1 MHQNP
6 TRQLHQSQIPNSSD
20 LGPVQLTLS
29 GIEYAPRQ
37 VREHGL
43 VEAHT
48 WPLVS
53 DGKVQGVVQ
62 ASFRVHASVA
72 WSFPSL
78 ELRSATSWSVV
89 CLDCDG
95 TGGYPR
101 LMLAV
106 EDRDIPCP
114 NWVVYRDT
122 GGAHGVWCLA
132 RPVLRGGSARAR
144 PLRLLTRATEYMAQ
158 KVEADAG
165 YGQVLSHNPMVPVPA
180 QRLQTDWLR
189 QRPYPL
195 QELAE
200 IVPFGWR
207 RPAVPSTGIGRNC
220 SLFEAGMKWA
230 GSPANLGVPVL
241 QALMAINAE
250 VASKHGKPPLDAGEV
265 SGIAR
270 SVERY
275 RAKWIAR
282 GQFGEVGNRER
293 SVWGRERGTRSGQAR
308 RKRTEARDRE
318 IVQDRIA
325 GMSIRAIS
333 TKHGISRNAVHN
345 VLLRYVPLWVSHELN
360 S

>member
-1 MHQNP
+1 MLQNP
-6 TRQLHQSQIPNSSD
+6 TRQPHRIQKPNSRD
-20 LGPVQLTLS
+20 RCPIQLTLP
-29 GIEYAPRQ
+29 GIEFAPNR

-78 ELRSATSWSVV
+78 ELRSATAWSVV

-95 TGGYPR
+95 TTGYPR
-101 LMLAV
+101 LMVAV

-114 NWVVYRDT
+114 NWVVYRNT

-132 RPVLRGGSARAR
+132 RPVLRGESARAR

-165 YGQVLSHNPMVPVPA
+165 YGQVLSHNPMVPVA
-180 QRLQTDWLR
+180 SQRLKTDWLR
-189 QRPYPL
+189 RRPYPL

-207 RPAVPSTGIGRNC
+207 RPMIPSTGIGRNC

-230 GSPANLGVPVL
+230 GSPANLGVQVL
-241 QALMAINAE
+241 PALMAINTE
-250 VASKHGKPPLDAGEV
+250 VARKHGKPPLDAGEV
-265 SGIAR
+265 AGISR

-275 RAKWIAR
+275 RARWIER
-282 GQFGEVGNRER
+282 GQFGEVGDRER
-293 SVWGRERGTRSGQAR
+293 SAWGRSMGLKGGLASGKAR
-308 RKRTEARDRE
+308 RKDTPLEHDRE
-318 IVQDRIA
+318 PWKA
-325 GMSIRAIS
+325 EGMSRTVWYEKRRWKQRFLS
-333 TKHGISRNAVHN
+333 F
-345 VLLRYVPLWVSHELN
+345 PEQ
-360 S
+360 

>member
-1 MHQNP
+1 MQTDLTKYSQALQTNP
-6 TRQLHQSQIPNSSD
+6 S
-20 LGPVQLTLS
+20 PVQLTLP
-29 GIEYAPRQ
+29 GIAFAPDC

-53 DGKVQGVVQ
+53 DGKVQGIVQ

-78 ELRSATSWSVV
+78 ELRSATAWSVV

-95 TGGYPR
+95 TGGYSR

-106 EDRDIPCP
+106 QDRDIPCP
-114 NWVVYRDT
+114 NWAVYRAT

-132 RPVLRGGSARAR
+132 RPVLRGELARAR

-165 YGQVLSHNPMVPVPA
+165 YGQVLSHNPMVPVPS

-189 QRPYPL
+189 RLPYPL

-241 QALMAINAE
+241 TALMAINAE
-250 VASKHGKPPLDAGEV
+250 VAGKHGKPPLDAGEV

-275 RAKWIAR
+275 RSGWIAR
-282 GQFGEVGNRER
+282 GQFSKVGDLER
-293 SVWGRERGTRSGQAR
+293 AAWGRERGVRSGESR
-308 RKRTEARDRE
+308 RKDTPLEHDRE
-318 IVQDRIA
+318 PWKA
-325 GMSIRAIS
+325 EGMSRTVWYEKRRWKQRFLDFPKQEFLGQS
-333 TKHGISRNAVHN
+333 KNRT
-345 VLLRYVPLWVSHELN
+345 ELN

>member
-1 MHQNP
+1 MQPDLTKHSQALQTNP
-6 TRQLHQSQIPNSSD
+6 S
-20 LGPVQLTLS
+20 PVQLTLP

-78 ELRSATSWSVV
+78 ELRSATAWSVV

-95 TGGYPR
+95 AGGHSR
-101 LMLAV
+101 LMLSV
-106 EDRDIPCP
+106 EDREIPCP
-114 NWVVYRDT
+114 NWVVCRAT

-132 RPVLRGGSARAR
+132 RPVLRGESARAR

-165 YGQVLSHNPMVPVPA
+165 YGQVLSHNPMVPVA
-180 QRLQTDWLR
+180 SQRLRTDWLR
-189 QRPYPL
+189 RRPYPL

-207 RPAVPSTGIGRNC
+207 RPVVPSTGIGRNC

-230 GSPANLGVPVL
+230 GSPANLGVPVVT
-241 QALMAINAE
+241 ALMAINAE
-250 VASKHGKPPLDAGEV
+250 VARKHGKPPLDAGEV
-265 SGIAR
+265 TAIAK

-275 RAKWIAR
+275 RTRWIAEGR
-282 GQFGEVGNRER
+282 FYTEAAR
-293 SVWGRERGTRSGQAR
+293 SAWGRERGIRSGVAR
-308 RKRTEARDRE
+308 RKRTEVRDRE
-318 IVQDRIA
+318 IVEAWLA
-325 GMSIRAIS
+325 GLSQRSLAAQHGVALS
-333 TKHGISRNAVHN
+333 TVQHILARDLSLFLGVTD
-345 VLLRYVPLWVSHELN
+345 ELH

>member
-1 MHQNP
+1 MQQNP
-6 TRQLHQSQIPNSSD
+6 TNNPQALQPN
-20 LGPVQLTLS
+20 LNPVQLTLP
-29 GIEYAPRQ
+29 GIEFAPDR

-53 DGKVQGVVQ
+53 SGKVQGVVQ

-78 ELRSATSWSVV
+78 ELRSARAWPVV

-95 TGGYPR
+95 TGGYSR

-106 EDRDIPCP
+106 LDRDIPCP

-122 GGAHGVWCLA
+122 GGAHGVWCLE
-132 RPVLRGGSARAR
+132 RPVLRGELARAR

-165 YGQVLSHNPMVPVPA
+165 YGQILSHNPMAPVET

-189 QRPYPL
+189 RQPYPL

-207 RPAVPSTGIGRNC
+207 RPLVPSTGIGRNC

-230 GSPANLGVPVL
+230 GSPDNLNFPVL
-241 QALMAINAE
+241 PALMSINAE
-250 VASKHGKPPLDAGEV
+250 VARKHGKRPLDAGEV
-265 SGIAR
+265 AGISR

-282 GQFGEVGNRER
+282 GQFLEVGDLER
-293 SVWGRERGTRSGQAR
+293 SAWGQVRGLKSGQAR
-308 RKRTEARDRE
+308 RKGTPLEHDRE
-318 IVQDRIA
+318 PWKEA
-325 GMSIRAIS
+325 GL
-333 TKHGISRNAVHN
+333 SRRSWYRKQRWKQRFLDFPKQEFLDFSKNGT
-345 VLLRYVPLWVSHELN
+345 ELN

>member
-1 MHQNP
+1 
-6 TRQLHQSQIPNSSD
+6 
-20 LGPVQLTLS
+20 LTLP
-29 GIEYAPRQ
+29 GIEYAPHQ

-62 ASFRVHASVA
+62 ASFRVHASEA

-78 ELRSATSWSVV
+78 ELRSAKAWPVV

-95 TGGYPR
+95 RGGYSR
-101 LMLAV
+101 LMVAV

-132 RPVLRGGSARAR
+132 RPVLRGESARAK

-165 YGQVLSHNPMVPVPA
+165 YGQVLSHNPMVPIPA

-189 QRPYPL
+189 RQPYPL

-200 IVPFGWR
+200 IAPFGWR

-220 SLFEAGMKWA
+220 SLFEAGMTWA
-230 GSPANLGVPVL
+230 GSPANRGVPVL
-241 QALMAINAE
+241 TALMAINAE
-250 VASKHGKPPLDAGEV
+250 VARKHGKPPLDAVEV
-265 SGIAR
+265 SGIAK

-275 RAKWIAR
+275 RTRWVAAGRFYTAAERSAWGQAR
-282 GQFGEVGNRER
+282 GV
-293 SVWGRERGTRSGQAR
+293 RSGQAR

-318 IVQDRIA
+318 IVEAVLGGESMQAVAENHGLQRMQVWRIVNRDA
-325 GMSIRAIS
+325 PLFQSV
-333 TKHGISRNAVHN
+333 SRTTQLMFLKSV
-345 VLLRYVPLWVSHELN
+345 
-360 S
+360 

>member
-1 MHQNP
+1 MQQDPTNNP
-6 TRQLHQSQIPNSSD
+6 QALQRNLS
-20 LGPVQLTLS
+20 PVQLTLP
-29 GIEYAPRQ
+29 GIEFAPSQ

-53 DGKVQGVVQ
+53 RGKVQGVFQ

-78 ELRSATSWSVV
+78 ELRSAKAWPVV

-95 TGGYPR
+95 TGGYSR
-101 LMLAV
+101 LMGAV

-114 NWVVYRDT
+114 NWVVCRDT

-165 YGQVLSHNPMVPVPA
+165 YGQVLSHNPMVPVAA
-180 QRLQTDWLR
+180 QRLKTDWLR
-189 QRPYPL
+189 RQPYSL

-220 SLFEAGMKWA
+220 SLFEAGMTWA

-241 QALMAINAE
+241 TALVVINAE
-250 VASKHGKPPLDAGEV
+250 VARKHGKPPLDQGEV
-265 SGIAR
+265 AGIAR

-275 RAKWIAR
+275 RKQWVAA
-282 GQFGEVGNRER
+282 GQFGRTPELQAEL
-293 SVWGRERGTRSGQAR
+293 GRRSGEAR
-308 RKRTEARDRE
+308 RKGTPLEHDRE
-318 IVQDRIA
+318 PWKVA
-325 GMSIRAIS
+325 
-333 TKHGISRNAVHN
+333 GISRAWWYRKQRWKQRFLDFPKQE
-345 VLLRYVPLWVSHELN
+345 LLGGPKRVD
-360 S
+360 

>member
-1 MHQNP
+1 MQQNP
-6 TRQLHQSQIPNSSD
+6 TRKPHRIQNPNSSAP
-20 LGPVQLTLS
+20 GPIQLTLP
-29 GIEYAPRQ
+29 GIEFAPRQ

-62 ASFRVHASVA
+62 ASFRVHASMA
-72 WSFPSL
+72 WFFPSL
-78 ELRSATSWSVV
+78 ELRSAKAWPVV

-95 TGGYPR
+95 TGGYSR
-101 LMLAV
+101 LMVAV

-122 GGAHGVWCLA
+122 GGAHGVWCLE
-132 RPVLRGGSARAR
+132 RPVLRGESARAR
-144 PLRLLTRATEYMAQ
+144 PLRVLSRATEYMAQ

-165 YGQVLSHNPMVPVPA
+165 YGQVLSHNPMVPVAA
-180 QRLQTDWLR
+180 QRLRTDWLR
-189 QRPYPL
+189 RQPYPL

-220 SLFEAGMKWA
+220 SLFEAGMTWA
-230 GSPANLGVPVL
+230 GSPDNLGVPVL
-241 QALMAINAE
+241 TALMTINAE
-250 VASKHGKPPLDAGEV
+250 VARKHGKPPLDAGEV

-275 RAKWIAR
+275 RAGWIAAGR
-282 GQFGEVGNRER
+282 FYTEAER
-293 SVWGRERGTRSGQAR
+293 SAWGRERGIRSGESR
-308 RKRTEARDRE
+308 RKGTPLEHDRE
-318 IVQDRIA
+318 PWKTEGVSRKTWY
-325 GMSIRAIS
+325 R
-333 TKHGISRNAVHN
+333 KHRWKQRFLDFPKQSFLDQSKNDT
-345 VLLRYVPLWVSHELN
+345 ELH

>member
-1 MHQNP
+1 MQQNP
-6 TRQLHQSQIPNSSD
+6 TSNSQAPQTNLS
-20 LGPVQLTLS
+20 PVQLTLS
-29 GIEYAPRQ
+29 GIEFAPER
-37 VREHGL
+37 VRAHGL

-53 DGKVQGVVQ
+53 DGKVQGVVR

-78 ELRSATSWSVV
+78 ELRSARAWPVV

-95 TGGYPR
+95 TTGYPR
-101 LMLAV
+101 LMGAV
-106 EDRDIPCP
+106 EDREIPCP

-132 RPVLRGGSARAR
+132 RPVLRGESARAR

-165 YGQVLSHNPMVPVPA
+165 YGQVLSHNPMVPDPA
-180 QRLQTDWLR
+180 QRLRTDWLR
-189 QRPYPL
+189 RRPYPL

-200 IVPFGWR
+200 IIPFGWR
-207 RPAVPSTGIGRNC
+207 RPSVPSTGIGRNC
-220 SLFEAGMKWA
+220 TLFEAGMKWA

-241 QALMAINAE
+241 SALMAINAQ
-250 VASKHGKPPLDAGEV
+250 VAKRHGKAPLDVGEV

-275 RAKWIAR
+275 RAGWIAAGR
-282 GQFGEVGNRER
+282 FYSDTER
-293 SVWGRERGTRSGQAR
+293 STWGREMGRKGGPASGKAR
-308 RKRTEARDRE
+308 RKGTPLERNRE
-318 IVQDRIA
+318 PWKVE
-325 GMSIRAIS
+325 
-333 TKHGISRNAVHN
+333 KISRATWYRKHRWKQG
-345 VLLRYVPLWVSHELN
+345 VLDLN
-360 S
+360 F

>member
-1 MHQNP
+1 MQPDLTKH
-6 TRQLHQSQIPNSSD
+6 SQALQTNLS
-20 LGPVQLTLS
+20 PVQLILP
-29 GIEYAPRQ
+29 GVEFAPDR

-78 ELRSATSWSVV
+78 ELRSATAWPVV

-95 TGGYPR
+95 TTGYPR
-101 LMLAV
+101 LMGAV
-106 EDRDIPCP
+106 QDREIPCP

-132 RPVLRGGSARAR
+132 RPVLRGESARAR

-165 YGQVLSHNPMVPVPA
+165 YGQVLSHNPMVPVAA
-180 QRLQTDWLR
+180 QRLKTDWLR
-189 QRPYPL
+189 RRAYPL

-200 IVPFGWR
+200 VVPFGWR
-207 RPAVPSTGIGRNC
+207 RPSVPSTGIGRNC

-230 GSPANLGVPVL
+230 GSPVNLGVPVL
-241 QALMAINAE
+241 TALMAINAE
-250 VASKHGKPPLDAGEV
+250 VARKRGKPPLDAGEV
-265 SGIAR
+265 AGIAR

-275 RAKWIAR
+275 RAGWIKRGRFYTESERSAWGQAR
-282 GQFGEVGNRER
+282 GV
-293 SVWGRERGTRSGQAR
+293 RSGHAR

-318 IVQDRIA
+318 IVKDRVA
-325 GMSIRAIS
+325 GMSIRAIARR
-333 TKHGISRNAVHN
+333 HGVTHPL
-345 VLLRYVPLWVSHELN
+345 VLYVVGRDASLWGGK
-360 S
+360 

>member
-1 MHQNP
+1 MQQNP
-6 TRQLHQSQIPNSSD
+6 TNNPQALQTKLS
-20 LGPVQLTLS
+20 PVQLTLP
-29 GIEYAPRQ
+29 GIEFAPRQ

-53 DGKVQGVVQ
+53 GGKVQGVVQ

-78 ELRSATSWSVV
+78 ELRSAKAWPVV

-95 TGGYPR
+95 TGGYSR

-106 EDRDIPCP
+106 QDRDIPCP
-114 NWVVYRDT
+114 NWVVYRDA

-132 RPVLRGGSARAR
+132 RPVLRGESARAR

-189 QRPYPL
+189 RQPYPL

-200 IVPFGWR
+200 VVPFGWR
-207 RPAVPSTGIGRNC
+207 RPAVPFTGIGRNC
-220 SLFEAGMKWA
+220 SLFEAGMTWA

-241 QALMAINAE
+241 TALMAINAE
-250 VASKHGKPPLDAGEV
+250 VARKHGKPSLDAGEV

-275 RAKWIAR
+275 RTRWVAR
-282 GQFGEVGNRER
+282 GQFSEVGDLER
-293 SVWGRERGTRSGQAR
+293 STWGRDRGIRSGQAR
-308 RKRTEARDRE
+308 RKQTEARDRE
-318 IVQDRIA
+318 IVRNRIA
-325 GMSIRAIS
+325 GMSLRAIGR
-333 TKHGISRNAVHN
+333 KHGITGEMVRK
-345 VLLRYVPLWVSHELN
+345 VLLRDAPIFEVSTELN

>member
-1 MHQNP
+1 MQQNP
-6 TRQLHQSQIPNSSD
+6 TRQPHRIQKSNSHD
-20 LGPVQLTLS
+20 LCPVQLALP
-29 GIEYAPRQ
+29 GIEFAPER
-37 VREHGL
+37 VRAHGL

-78 ELRSATSWSVV
+78 ELRSAKAWPVV

-95 TGGYPR
+95 TGGYSR
-101 LMLAV
+101 LMVAV
-106 EDRDIPCP
+106 QDRDIPCP

-132 RPVLRGGSARAR
+132 RPVLRGEAARVR

-165 YGQVLSHNPMVPVPA
+165 YGQVLSHNPMVPVAA
-180 QRLQTDWLR
+180 QRLRTDWLR
-189 QRPYPL
+189 RRPYPL

-230 GSPANLGVPVL
+230 GSPDNLGVPVL
-241 QALMAINAE
+241 TALMAINAE
-250 VASKHGKPPLDAGEV
+250 VSRKHGKPPLGAGEV
-265 SGIAR
+265 EGIAR

-275 RAKWIAR
+275 RSGWIAAGR
-282 GQFGEVGNRER
+282 FYTEAER
-293 SVWGRERGTRSGQAR
+293 SAWGRERGLKGGLASGKVR
-308 RKRTEARDRE
+308 RKGTPLEHDRE
-318 IVQDRIA
+318 PWKA
-325 GMSIRAIS
+325 E
-333 TKHGISRNAVHN
+333 GISRAWWYRKCRWKQRFLDFPKEEFLGWPKRVD
-345 VLLRYVPLWVSHELN
+345 
-360 S
+360 

>member
-1 MHQNP
+1 MQHNP
-6 TRQLHQSQIPNSSD
+6 TRQLHRIQNPNSSNP
-20 LGPVQLTLS
+20 GPVQLTLP
-29 GIEYAPRQ
+29 GIEFAPRQ

-62 ASFRVHASVA
+62 ASFRVHASLA

-78 ELRSATSWSVV
+78 ELRSAKAWPVV

-95 TGGYPR
+95 TGGYSR

-106 EDRDIPCP
+106 QDRDIPCP
-114 NWVVYRDT
+114 NWVVCRDT

-132 RPVLRGGSARAR
+132 RPVLRGESARAR

-165 YGQVLSHNPMVPVPA
+165 YGQVLSHNPMVPVAA
-180 QRLQTDWLR
+180 QQLQTDWLR
-189 QRPYPL
+189 RPPYPL

-207 RPAVPSTGIGRNC
+207 RPTVPSTGIGRNC
-220 SLFEAGMKWA
+220 SLFEAGMTWA
-230 GSPANLGVPVL
+230 GSPANLGVPVFT
-241 QALMAINAE
+241 ALMAINAE
-250 VASKHGKPPLDAGEV
+250 VARKHGKLPLDAGEV

-275 RAKWIAR
+275 RAGWIAAGR
-282 GQFGEVGNRER
+282 FYTEAER
-293 SVWGRERGTRSGQAR
+293 SAWGQARGVRSGQAR
-308 RKRTEARDRE
+308 RKRTESRDRL
-318 IVQDRIA
+318 IVEAVLGGCSMRSVAKAHKIDPSTVSRIVNRDA
-325 GMSIRAIS
+325 
-333 TKHGISRNAVHN
+333 
-345 VLLRYVPLWVSHELN
+345 PLWGVA
-360 S
+360 

>member
-1 MHQNP
+1 MQTDLTKH
-6 TRQLHQSQIPNSSD
+6 SQALQTNLS
-20 LGPVQLTLS
+20 PVQLTLP

-78 ELRSATSWSVV
+78 ELRSATAWPVV

-95 TGGYPR
+95 TSGYSR
-101 LMLAV
+101 LMGAV
-106 EDRDIPCP
+106 EDREIPCP

-122 GGAHGVWCLA
+122 GGAHGVWCLV
-132 RPVLRGGSARAR
+132 RPVLRGESARAR

-180 QRLQTDWLR
+180 QQLRTDWLR
-189 QRPYPL
+189 RQPYPL

-200 IVPFGWR
+200 IIPFGWR
-207 RPAVPSTGIGRNC
+207 RPTVPSTGIGRNC
-220 SLFEAGMKWA
+220 SLFEAGMTWA

-241 QALMAINAE
+241 TALMVINAE
-250 VASKHGKPPLDAGEV
+250 VARKHGKPSLDAGEV

-275 RAKWIAR
+275 RAQWIKR
-282 GQFGEVGNRER
+282 GQFGPVGDAER
-293 SVWGRERGTRSGQAR
+293 SAWGRERGLKGGPASGKAR
-308 RKRTEARDRE
+308 RKGTPLEHDRQPWKEAAISRATWYRKRRWKQRFLDFSKNETEAK
-318 IVQDRIA
+318 QL
-325 GMSIRAIS
+325 MSPD
-333 TKHGISRNAVHN
+333 GDF
-345 VLLRYVPLWVSHELN
+345 
-360 S
+360 

>member
-1 MHQNP
+1 MQHNP
-6 TRQLHQSQIPNSSD
+6 TRQPHRIPNSRD
-20 LGPVQLTLS
+20 RCPVQLSLP
-29 GIEYAPRQ
+29 GIEFAPER
-37 VREHGL
+37 VRKHGL

-62 ASFRVHASVA
+62 ASFRVHASLA

-78 ELRSATSWSVV
+78 ELRSATAWPVV

-95 TGGYPR
+95 TGGYSR
-101 LMLAV
+101 LMGAV

-114 NWVVYRDT
+114 NWVVYRDA

-132 RPVLRGGSARAR
+132 RPVLRGEAARAR
-144 PLRLLTRATEYMAQ
+144 PLRLLTRVTEYMAQ

-165 YGQVLSHNPMVPVPA
+165 YGQVLSHNPMVPVA
-180 QRLQTDWLR
+180 SQRLQTDWLR
-189 QRPYPL
+189 RRQYPL

-230 GSPANLGVPVL
+230 GSPANRGVPVL
-241 QALMAINAE
+241 SALMAINAE
-250 VASKHGKPPLDAGEV
+250 VSRKHGKPPLDQGEV
-265 SGIAR
+265 VGIAK

-275 RAKWIAR
+275 RKRWIATGR
-282 GQFGEVGNRER
+282 FYTEAER
-293 SVWGRERGTRSGQAR
+293 SAWGQTRGIRSGQAR
-308 RKRTEARDRE
+308 RKRTEARDLA
-318 IVQDRIA
+318 IIQDVLKDR
-325 GMSIRAIS
+325 SIRSVAREHGLSDFAVRYIVARDASLFQGAI
-333 TKHGISRNAVHN
+333 
-345 VLLRYVPLWVSHELN
+345 
-360 S
+360 

>member
-1 MHQNP
+1 MTDHRMQQNP
-6 TRQLHQSQIPNSSD
+6 TNNPRALQTNLS
-20 LGPVQLTLS
+20 PVQLTLP
-29 GIEYAPRQ
+29 GIEFAPER

-72 WSFPSL
+72 WFFPSL
-78 ELRSATSWSVV
+78 ELRSATAWPVV

-95 TGGYPR
+95 TGGYSR
-101 LMLAV
+101 LMGAV

-132 RPVLRGGSARAR
+132 RPVLRGESARAR

-180 QRLQTDWLR
+180 QRLRTDWLR
-189 QRPYPL
+189 RRPYPL

-200 IVPFGWR
+200 IVPFGWQ

-230 GSPANLGVPVL
+230 GSPVNLGVPVL
-241 QALMAINAE
+241 PALMMINAE
-250 VASKHGKPPLDAGEV
+250 VARKHGKLPLDAGEV
-265 SGIAR
+265 SGIAK

-275 RAKWIAR
+275 RVMWIAAGR
-282 GQFGEVGNRER
+282 FYTEAER
-293 SVWGRERGTRSGQAR
+293 SAWGRKRGMRSGQAR
-308 RKRTEARDRE
+308 RKCTEDRDRQ
-318 IVQDRIA
+318 IVRDRVA
-325 GMSIRAIS
+325 GLSIRAIAE
-333 TKHGISRNAVHN
+333 KHGVSYKATWHVLTRN
-345 VLLRYVPLWVSHELN
+345 VPILMGDS
-360 S
+360 

>member
-6 TRQLHQSQIPNSSD
+6 TSNPQALQINPS
-20 LGPVQLTLS
+20 PVQLTLP
-29 GIEYAPRQ
+29 GIEFAPRQ

-53 DGKVQGVVQ
+53 NGKVQGVVQ

-78 ELRSATSWSVV
+78 ELRSAKAWPVV

-95 TGGYPR
+95 TGGYSR

-106 EDRDIPCP
+106 QDRDIPCP
-114 NWVVYRDT
+114 NWVVYRGS

-132 RPVLRGGSARAR
+132 RPVLRGESARAR

-180 QRLQTDWLR
+180 RRLQTEWLR
-189 QRPYPL
+189 RRAYLL

-200 IVPFGWR
+200 IVPFGWQ

-220 SLFEAGMKWA
+220 SLFEAGMTWA
-230 GSPANLGVPVL
+230 GSPSNLGVPVL
-241 QALMAINAE
+241 PALVSINAE
-250 VASKHGKPPLDAGEV
+250 VARKHGKPPLDVGEV

-275 RAKWIAR
+275 RARWIAAGR
-282 GQFGEVGNRER
+282 FYTKAER
-293 SVWGRERGTRSGQAR
+293 SSWGQARGVRSGQAR
-308 RKRTEARDRE
+308 RKRTEARDRL
-318 IVQDRIA
+318 IVQDRVS
-325 GMSIRAIS
+325 GMSLRAIAS
-333 TKHGISRNAVHN
+333 KHGVTHPLILYVVGRDAP
-345 VLLRYVPLWVSHELN
+345 LLLGGGK
-360 S
+360 

>member
-1 MHQNP
+1 MQSDLTKHSQALQTNP
-6 TRQLHQSQIPNSSD
+6 T
-20 LGPVQLTLS
+20 PVQLTLP
-29 GIEYAPRQ
+29 GIGFAPPR

-72 WSFPSL
+72 WSYPSL
-78 ELRSATSWSVV
+78 ELRSATAWSVV

-95 TGGYPR
+95 TTGYSR
-101 LMLAV
+101 LMGVV

-132 RPVLRGGSARAR
+132 RPVLRGESARAM
-144 PLRLLTRATEYMAQ
+144 PLRLLTRAAEYMAQ

-180 QRLQTDWLR
+180 QRLRTDWLR
-189 QRPYPL
+189 RRPYPL

-200 IVPFGWR
+200 VVPLGWR
-207 RPAVPSTGIGRNC
+207 RPSVPSTGIGRNC

-230 GSPANLGVPVL
+230 GSPVNLGVPVL
-241 QALMAINAE
+241 TALMAINAE
-250 VASKHGKPPLDAGEV
+250 VARKHSKPPLDAGEV
-265 SGIAR
+265 SGIAK

-275 RAKWIAR
+275 RKRWVAA
-282 GQFGEVGNRER
+282 GQFGRTSELQAELGRRSGAARRER
-293 SVWGRERGTRSGQAR
+293 
-308 RKRTEARDRE
+308 TESRDRE
-318 IVQDRIA
+318 IVAD
-325 GMSIRAIS
+325 
-333 TKHGISRNAVHN
+333 
-345 VLLRYVPLWVSHELN
+345 VLRGQSLRETAKAYALGVKTVWHIVRRDAPLFKGVS
-360 S
+360 

>member
-1 MHQNP
+1 MQPDLTKHSQALQTNP
-6 TRQLHQSQIPNSSD
+6 S
-20 LGPVQLTLS
+20 PVQLTLP
-29 GIEYAPRQ
+29 GIEFAPER

-53 DGKVQGVVQ
+53 DGKVQGIVQ

-78 ELRSATSWSVV
+78 ELRSATAWPVV

-95 TGGYPR
+95 RGGYPR
-101 LMLAV
+101 LMGAV
-106 EDRDIPCP
+106 EEREIPCP
-114 NWVVYRDT
+114 NWVVYRDS

-132 RPVLRGGSARAR
+132 RPVLRGEEARAR

-165 YGQVLSHNPMVPVPA
+165 YGQVLSHNPMVPVAA

-189 QRPYPL
+189 KQPYPL

-200 IVPFGWR
+200 IIPFGWR
-207 RPAVPSTGIGRNC
+207 RPSVPSTGIGRNC
-220 SLFEAGMKWA
+220 SLFESGMKWA
-230 GSPANLGVPVL
+230 GSPTNLGVPVL
-241 QALMAINAE
+241 PALMVINAE
-250 VASKHGKPPLDAGEV
+250 VARKHGKPPLDAGEV
-265 SGIAR
+265 AGIAK

-275 RAKWIAR
+275 RARWIER

-293 SVWGRERGTRSGQAR
+293 SAWGRERGIKGGLASGKAR
-308 RKRTEARDRE
+308 RKRTEARDRA
-318 IVQDRIA
+318 IVADRIE
-325 GMSIRAIS
+325 GLSQRAIAR
-333 TKHGISRNAVHN
+333 KHGVDEKMA
-345 VLLRYVPLWVSHELN
+345 RYVLKRDAPLWGAE
-360 S
+360 

>member
-1 MHQNP
+1 MQQNP
-6 TRQLHQSQIPNSSD
+6 TNNSQALQTNLS
-20 LGPVQLTLS
+20 PVQLTLP
-29 GIEYAPRQ
+29 GIEFAPDR

-53 DGKVQGVVQ
+53 SGKVQGVVQ

-78 ELRSATSWSVV
+78 ELRSARAWPVV

-95 TGGYPR
+95 TGGYSR

-106 EDRDIPCP
+106 LDRDIPCP

-122 GGAHGVWCLA
+122 GGAHGVWCLE
-132 RPVLRGGSARAR
+132 RPVLRGESARAR

-165 YGQVLSHNPMVPVPA
+165 YGQILSHNPMAPVET

-189 QRPYPL
+189 RQPYPL

-207 RPAVPSTGIGRNC
+207 RPLVPSTGIGRNC

-230 GSPANLGVPVL
+230 GSPGQPEFSGVAGADVDQCRSRQEAR
-241 QALMAINAE
+241 QAAARCRRGRRHCPECRAIPGW
-250 VASKHGKPPLDAGEV
+250 VDCS
-265 SGIAR
+265 R
-270 SVERY
+270 SFLY
-275 RAKWIAR
+275 RS
-282 GQFGEVGNRER
+282 ER
-293 SVWGRERGTRSGQAR
+293 SDWGRERGIRSGESR
-308 RKRTEARDRE
+308 RKGTPLEHDRE
-318 IVQDRIA
+318 PW
-325 GMSIRAIS
+325 RAE
-333 TKHGISRNAVHN
+333 GISRAWWYRKRQSKQRF
-345 VLLRYVPLWVSHELN
+345 LDSRKPEFLDESKQSRLN
-360 S
+360 YTVDVV

>member
-1 MHQNP
+1 MQQDP
-6 TRQLHQSQIPNSSD
+6 TNNLQALQRNLS
-20 LGPVQLTLS
+20 PVQLTLP
-29 GIEYAPRQ
+29 GIEFAPRQ

-53 DGKVQGVVQ
+53 GGKVQGVVR

-78 ELRSATSWSVV
+78 ELRSARAWPVV

-95 TGGYPR
+95 RGGYSQM
-101 LMLAV
+101 MLAV
-106 EDRDIPCP
+106 EDREIPCP
-114 NWVVYRDT
+114 NWVVYRAT

-132 RPVLRGGSARAR
+132 HPVLRGESARAR

-165 YGQVLSHNPMVPVPA
+165 YGQVLSHNPMVPVPS

-189 QRPYPL
+189 RPPYPL

-230 GSPANLGVPVL
+230 GSPANLGVSAL
-241 QALMAINAE
+241 TALMAINAA
-250 VASKHGKPPLDAGEV
+250 VSGKHGKPPLDAGEV

-293 SVWGRERGTRSGQAR
+293 SVWGRERGTRSGESR
-308 RKRTEARDRE
+308 RKRTESRDRE
-318 IVQDRIA
+318 IVRNRLA
-325 GMSIRAIS
+325 GMSFRTIAA
-333 TKHGISRNAVHN
+333 KHGMDEKMVRHVVKRDA
-345 VLLRYVPLWVSHELN
+345 PLWRVRNELN

>member
-1 MHQNP
+1 MQPDLTKHP
-6 TRQLHQSQIPNSSD
+6 QSLQTN
-20 LGPVQLTLS
+20 LRPVQLTLP
-29 GIEYAPRQ
+29 GIEFAPRQ

-48 WPLVS
+48 FPLVS
-53 DGKVQGVVQ
+53 CGKVQGVVQ

-78 ELRSATSWSVV
+78 ELRSATAWPVV

-95 TGGYPR
+95 TTGYFR
-101 LMLAV
+101 LMGAV
-106 EDRDIPCP
+106 EERDIPCP
-114 NWVVYRDT
+114 NWVVYRDA

-132 RPVLRGGSARAR
+132 RPILRGEAARAR

-165 YGQVLSHNPMVPVPA
+165 YGQVLSHNPMVPA
-180 QRLQTDWLR
+180 ISQHLQTDWLR
-189 QRPYPL
+189 KRPYPL

-200 IVPFGWR
+200 IIPFGWR

-230 GSPANLGVPVL
+230 GSPTNLGVPVVT
-241 QALMAINAE
+241 ALMVINAE
-250 VASKHGKPPLDAGEV
+250 VARKHGKPPLDAGEV
-265 SGIAR
+265 AGIAR

-275 RAKWIAR
+275 RKRWIE
-282 GQFGEVGNRER
+282 Q
-293 SVWGRERGTRSGQAR
+293 GRFYTEAEQAAWRRKQGFKGGVASGKAR
-308 RKRTEARDRE
+308 RKRTESRDRQ
-318 IVQDRIA
+318 IVEDRIS
-325 GMSIRAIS
+325 GLSIREIAV
-333 TKHGISRNAVHN
+333 KHGISRNAVHN
-345 VLLRYVPLWVSHELN
+345 VLLRDVPLWGVPRSIH

>member
-1 MHQNP
+1 MQQNP
-6 TRQLHQSQIPNSSD
+6 TRQLHRIQTSNSSD
-20 LGPVQLTLS
+20 RCPVQLTLP
-29 GIEYAPRQ
+29 GIKFAPRR

-53 DGKVQGVVQ
+53 DGKVRGVVQ

-78 ELRSATSWSVV
+78 ELRSATAWTVV

-95 TGGYPR
+95 RGGYSR

-106 EDRDIPCP
+106 EERDIPCP

-122 GGAHGVWCLA
+122 GGAHGVWCLV
-132 RPVLRGGSARAR
+132 RPVLRGEAARAR

-158 KVEADAG
+158 RVGADAG

-189 QRPYPL
+189 RRPYPL
-195 QELAE
+195 QELAKV
-200 IVPFGWR
+200 VPFGWR
-207 RPAVPSTGIGRNC
+207 RPTVPSTGIGRNC
-220 SLFEAGMKWA
+220 SLFEAGMRWA

-241 QALMAINAE
+241 PALMAINAE
-250 VASKHGKPPLDAGEV
+250 VARSHGKPLLDAGEV
-265 SGIAR
+265 SGIAK

-275 RAKWIAR
+275 RKRWVAA
-282 GQFGEVGNRER
+282 GQFGRTLELQAEL
-293 SVWGRERGTRSGQAR
+293 GRRSGEAR
-308 RKRTEARDRE
+308 RKRVESRDRE
-318 IVQDRIA
+318 VVQDRMA
-325 GMSIRAIS
+325 GLSIRAIAS
-333 TKHGISRNAVHN
+333 KHGISRSTAWDIV
-345 VLLRYVPLWVSHELN
+345 RRSVPLLGGVR
-360 S
+360 

>member
-1 MHQNP
+1 MQQNLTSNP
-6 TRQLHQSQIPNSSD
+6 QALQRNLS
-20 LGPVQLTLS
+20 PVQLTLP
-29 GIEYAPRQ
+29 GIEYAPRK

-53 DGKVQGVVQ
+53 DGKIQGVVQ

-78 ELRSATSWSVV
+78 ELRSATAWPVV

-95 TGGYPR
+95 TGGYSR

-122 GGAHGVWCLA
+122 GGAHGVWCLV
-132 RPVLRGGSARAR
+132 RPVLRGESAKAR
-144 PLRLLTRATEYMAQ
+144 PLQLLTRATEYMAQ

-165 YGQVLSHNPMVPVPA
+165 YGQVLSHNPMVPVA
-180 QRLQTDWLR
+180 VQRLRTDWLR
-189 QRPYPL
+189 RQPYPL

-207 RPAVPSTGIGRNC
+207 RPSVPSTGIGRNC

-241 QALMAINAE
+241 PALMAINAG
-250 VASKHGKPPLDAGEV
+250 VAREHDKSPLDAGEV
-265 SGIAR
+265 SGIAK

-275 RAKWIAR
+275 RARWIAAGR
-282 GQFGEVGNRER
+282 FYTEAER
-293 SVWGRERGTRSGQAR
+293 SAWGRDQGVRSGASR
-308 RKRTEARDRE
+308 RKRTEARDRA
-318 IVQDRIA
+318 IIRDRIA
-325 GMSIRAIS
+325 GFSIRAIAA
-333 TKHGISRNAVHN
+333 KHKLGFYTVWHIVNRE
-345 VLLRYVPLWVSHELN
+345 VPLLQG
-360 S
+360 

>member
-1 MHQNP
+1 MQQNP
-6 TRQLHQSQIPNSSD
+6 TRQPHRISNPNSSD
-20 LGPVQLTLS
+20 PVPVQLTLP
-29 GIEYAPRQ
+29 GIECAPRQ

-43 VEAHT
+43 VEAHN

-53 DGKVQGVVQ
+53 DGKVEGVVQ

-78 ELRSATSWSVV
+78 ELRSARAWPVV

-95 TGGYPR
+95 MGGYSR

-114 NWVVYRDT
+114 NWVVYRDS
-122 GGAHGVWCLA
+122 GGAHGVWCLV
-132 RPVLRGGSARAR
+132 RPVLRGESARAR
-144 PLRLLTRATEYMAQ
+144 PLRLLTRVTEYMAQ

-165 YGQVLSHNPMVPVPA
+165 YGQVLSHNPMVPILS
-180 QRLQTDWLR
+180 QRLRTDWLR
-189 QRPYPL
+189 KQSYPL

-220 SLFEAGMKWA
+220 SLFEAGMTWA

-241 QALMAINAE
+241 TALMAINAE
-250 VASKHGKPPLDAGEV
+250 VARKHGKPPLGAGEV

-275 RAKWIAR
+275 RSAWIAAGR
-282 GQFGEVGNRER
+282 FYTEAER
-293 SVWGRERGTRSGQAR
+293 SAWGRERGIKSGQAR
-308 RKRTEARDRE
+308 RKQTEVRDRA
-318 IVQDRIA
+318 IVQA
-325 GMSIRAIS
+325 VMSGRSMRTVAKEQDLGLTTVRHILKREA
-333 TKHGISRNAVHN
+333 
-345 VLLRYVPLWVSHELN
+345 PLWRGAL
-360 S
+360 